1 MAKENREHKD
11 SVFTDLFCKDET
23 AKENLLELHN
33 ALYDTNDTDPELIK
47 VISLE
52 DVLFKNLKNDVA
64 FTVRN
69 QKIVLSEH
77 QSTVNP
83 NIPLRDLL
91 YIAREYEKII
101 AVRDRYKTSL
111 VKIPTPRFFVFY
123 NGTEDYPAEQILKL
137 SAAFCETEEN
147 ISLELAVKVINI
159 NPDKQ
164 HEILE
169 KCKVLREY
177 SQFVE
182 ATRNYREDEDQ
193 LQKAV
198 KECIEKGIL
207 ADYLL
212 RKSSEVVNMLMAE
225 YDYEMDIEVQ
235 REEAAKEASKKA
247 DDKRFVEDVG
257 KIVKN
262 FCITPEEACRKLE
275 ESYERY
281 LQIKEQYTENT
292 EKP

>member
-23 AKENLLELHN
+23 AKENLLELH
-33 ALYDTNDTDPELIK
+33 
-47 VISLE
+47 
-52 DVLFKNLKNDVA
+52 
-64 FTVRN
+64 
-69 QKIVLSEH
+69 
-77 QSTVNP
+77 
-83 NIPLRDLL
+83 
-91 YIAREYEKII
+91 
-101 AVRDRYKTSL
+101 
-111 VKIPTPRFFVFY
+111 
-123 NGTEDYPAEQILKL
+123 
-137 SAAFCETEEN
+137 
-147 ISLELAVKVINI
+147 
-159 NPDKQ
+159 
-164 HEILE
+164 EILE

-182 ATRNYREDEDQ
+182 ATRKYREDENQ

-235 REEAAKEASKKA
+235 REEASKKA
-247 DDKRFVEDVG
+247 DDKRFAEDVD
-257 KIVKN
+257 KIIKKMH
-262 FCITPEEACRKLE
+262 ISPEKACQILD
-275 ESYERY
+275 ESYEKY
-281 LQIKEQYTENT
+281 LEIKEQYTENT

>member
-64 FTVRN
+64 FT
-69 QKIVLSEH
+69 
-77 QSTVNP
+77 
-83 NIPLRDLL
+83 
-91 YIAREYEKII
+91 
-101 AVRDRYKTSL
+101 
-111 VKIPTPRFFVFY
+111 
-123 NGTEDYPAEQILKL
+123 
-137 SAAFCETEEN
+137 
-147 ISLELAVKVINI
+147 
-159 NPDKQ
+159 
-164 HEILE
+164 
-169 KCKVLREY
+169 
-177 SQFVE
+177 
-182 ATRNYREDEDQ
+182 YREDKDQ

-207 ADYLL
+207 SDYLL

-235 REEAAKEASKKA
+235 REEASKKA
-247 DDKRFVEDVG
+247 DDKRFAEDVD
-257 KIVKN
+257 KIIKKMH
-262 FCITPEEACRKLE
+262 ISPEKACQILD
-275 ESYERY
+275 ESYEKY
-281 LQIKEQYTENT
+281 LEIKEQYTENT

>member
-137 SAAFCETEEN
+137 STAFCETEEN

-182 ATRNYREDEDQ
+182 ATRKYREDEDQ

-235 REEAAKEASKKA
+235 REEASKKA
-247 DDKRFVEDVG
+247 DDKRFAEDVD
-257 KIVKN
+257 KIIKKMH
-262 FCITPEEACRKLE
+262 ISPEKACQILD

-281 LQIKEQYTENT
+281 LEIKEQYTE
-292 EKP
+292 KS